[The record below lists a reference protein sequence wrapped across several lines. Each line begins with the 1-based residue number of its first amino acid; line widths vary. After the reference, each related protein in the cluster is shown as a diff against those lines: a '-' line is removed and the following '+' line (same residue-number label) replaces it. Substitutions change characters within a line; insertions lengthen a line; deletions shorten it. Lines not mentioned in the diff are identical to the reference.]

1 MTEIKKNSNVS
12 TFEKMLNLLTLIKKE
27 SALKELCNYK
37 N

>member
-1 MTEIKKNSNVS
+1 MTEIKKKLNVS
-12 TFEKMLNLLTLIKKE
+12 TFEKMLNLQTLIKKE